1 MRRQGEAGQYPR
13 LSPVQAVA
21 RALGC
26 TEATARQVLN
36 PADPRNP
43 WFRAGL
49 ATEGL
54 LNAGHVSIA
63 ERRCRRI
70 DEARQPRPLF
80 VSEDTFRAALEAE
93 QRTDGDEDCAELFI
107 VDAASFRTWERR
119 ALRHVDQLFAA
130 LRLGRALYG
139 VA

>member
-1 MRRQGEAGQYPR
+1 
-13 LSPVQAVA
+13 
-21 RALGC
+21 LGC

-36 PADPRNP
+36 PSDPRNP
-43 WFRAGL
+43 WWRAAL

-63 ERRCRRI
+63 ERQCRRL

-80 VSEDTFRAALEAE
+80 VSEDDFRSALEAE
-93 QRTDGDEDCAELFI
+93 QRTDGEEDCAELF
-107 VDAASFRTWERR
+107 VTDAASFRTWERR
-119 ALRHVDQLFAA
+119 ALRHVDQLFTA